1 MDYGYCL
8 ESSDDL
14 RNAIAVQSE
23 SIEISEAVGAGFLE
37 DAAGVG
43 LVEAIAKL
51 VTTDRQQ
58 ISHSVATLRT
68 AIEAALERRS
78 LGFVAGY
85 LAAVEQLLWT
95 AGDHRTALLLHR
107 FATLRIPS
115 SSRMPSVVDTMSVDA
130 DTLADIDVEAANLDL
145 EKAAATALVALDEIL
160 TAPG

>member
-14 RNAIAVQSE
+14 KNAIAVQSE
-23 SIEISEAVGAGFLE
+23 SIELAEVAGAGFLA

-51 VTTDRQQ
+51 STTDREQ
-58 ISHSVATLRT
+58 IRKSVATLRT
-68 AIEAALERRS
+68 AIEAALQRRS

-85 LAAVEQLLWT
+85 LAAVEQVLWT
-95 AGDHRTALLLHR
+95 AGDHGTALLLHR

-115 SSRMPSVVDTMSVDA
+115 SSRMPSVVDTSSVDA
-130 DTLADIDVEAANLDL
+130 DTLADIDLEADNLDL
-145 EKAAATALVALDEIL
+145 ETAAATALVALDEIL